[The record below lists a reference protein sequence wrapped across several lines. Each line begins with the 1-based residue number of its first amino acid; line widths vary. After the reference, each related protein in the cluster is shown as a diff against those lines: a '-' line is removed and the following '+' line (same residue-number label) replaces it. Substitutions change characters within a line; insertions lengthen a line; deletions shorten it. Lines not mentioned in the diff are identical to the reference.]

1 MIKDTVS
8 LIKLHEGAVIKNGR
22 HMPYKCSADK
32 WTACYGRNIE
42 DMGFSQDEADYLLQ
56 NDIARVRRELE
67 ARGIISGLDDVR
79 EAVAMDMCYN
89 LGINRLLKFRKFI
102 SALRVKDFDRAAREM
117 VDSKWYRQVGTR
129 AKRLVKMMKTGEWP
143 K

>member
-1 MIKDTVS
+1 MSIKNLTDM
-8 LIKLHEGAVIKNGR
+8 LKLHEGLMLK
-22 HMPYKCSADK
+22 PYQC
-32 WTACYGRNIE
+32 TAGKTTIGYGRNLD
-42 DMGFSQDEADYLLQ
+42 DMGITEDEAEALLE
-56 NDIARVRRELE
+56 NDIARVRREL
-67 ARGIISGLDDVR
+67 AALDIGNGLDDVR
-79 EAVAMDMCYN
+79 AAVIVDMCFN
-89 LGINRLLKFRKFI
+89 LGINRLLGFRNFI